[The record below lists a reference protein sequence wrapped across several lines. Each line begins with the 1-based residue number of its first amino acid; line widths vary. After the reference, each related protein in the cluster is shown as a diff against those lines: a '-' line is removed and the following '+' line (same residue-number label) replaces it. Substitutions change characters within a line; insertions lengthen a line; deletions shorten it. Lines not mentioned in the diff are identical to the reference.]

1 MRILFITT
9 DENKNLH
16 VKGRSQGDCHEN
28 VALIGLRQL
37 LGNNCVDYPRK
48 KILYHEWDNVDKDSL
63 HGKGFSILHEPIK
76 DIPDDCRDLT
86 NQTFDVILYGTSF
99 NYGMTDI
106 PELEAKCKVKF
117 YIDGNDLIGH
127 APNGKYLNYN
137 NNRVIG
143 NQTSPAFK
151 TQLLKLEP
159 NLHTFGVAVPES
171 RILDIDFSKKC
182 KLFQK
187 SYPREALF
195 EPKEVNRSHYCF
207 TEEDEYYADM
217 AKSWFGLSCMRGG
230 FDALR
235 HYEIIA
241 AGALLLYRDYH
252 VKPPFCPPISLP
264 TISYSSLDELH
275 TIMNSLVIDN
285 KPTKAYMDL
294 LLEQREWLKNN
305 ATEKA
310 IGKYVLQVLN
320 KELERKRNGQ

>member
-195 EPKEVNRSHYCF
+195 EPKEVNRSHYYF
-207 TEEDEYYADM
+207 TDEEEYYDDM
-217 AKSWFGLSCMRGG
+217 ARSWFGLTCIRGG
-230 FDALR
+230 WDAIR
-235 HYEIIA
+235 NYEIIA
-241 AGALLLYRDYH
+241 AGTLLLFRDYKF
-252 VKPPFCPPISLP
+252 KPPFCSPVNLP
-264 TISYSSLDELH
+264 TLSYSSKEELDEL
-275 TIMNSLVIDN
+275 TKYLVKDN
-285 KPTKAYMDL
+285 KPTHEYIDL
-294 LLEQREWLKNN
+294 LNLQRQWLLETATTEARAKQIIGVLKN
-305 ATEKA
+305 
-310 IGKYVLQVLN
+310 YV
-320 KELERKRNGQ
+320 